1 MILESRR
8 RRTPGE
14 GQRREGFVLLDMR
27 LESAHPA
34 KNISASS
41 PNGRGRLSESLCRL
55 EEDGGC
61 PSFLGAFLQGLSVN
75 CFIRARVQF
84 CAFARLSPSA
94 FAPFFESPLN
104 NLSAFDA
111 CRQ

>member
-1 MILESRR
+1 MGGGGGGDVILESRR

-61 PSFLGAFLQGLSVN
+61 PQVSGAGYEGFSVN
-75 CFIRARVQF
+75 CFIRARVQI
-84 CAFARLSPSA
+84 CA
-94 FAPFFESPLN
+94 FAPFFESP
-104 NLSAFDA
+104 
-111 CRQ
+111 

>member
-61 PSFLGAFLQGLSVN
+61 PKFVRGFM
-75 CFIRARVQF
+75 ITRALDQCQLF
-84 CAFARLSPSA
+84 HSCESTNLCLP
-94 FAPFFESPLN
+94 PFFESPL
-104 NLSAFDA
+104 SAF
-111 CRQ
+111 